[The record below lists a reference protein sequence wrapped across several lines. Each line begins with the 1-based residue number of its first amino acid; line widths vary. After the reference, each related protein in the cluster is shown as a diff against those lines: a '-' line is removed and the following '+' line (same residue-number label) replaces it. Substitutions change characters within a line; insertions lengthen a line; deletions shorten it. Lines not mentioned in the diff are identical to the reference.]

1 MFPRTETEMLHFTF
15 SPESLI
21 LLRKSNGSG
30 IPPVLPSHMSLIR
43 IPTIDFLKQ
52 YQWFWRKS
60 EMQYFRLRARKHS
73 FLLSFLKIS
82 EAGIPKFPG
91 CCDSVPNAFLLCFK
105 KVVRLDGCVAFS
117 QIEPKTPNLEWENVV
132 VASFPNGIRK
142 SRKCH
147 FSHYEIDG
155 FEGSE
160 SALFRKINNVLRF
173 KA

>member
-1 MFPRTETEMLHFTF
+1 MFPRTKTQMQHYSF

-73 FLLSFLKIS
+73 FCCRFLNIL
-82 EAGIPKFPG
+82 EAGNQNSHVFVILSQNVTFYALKRLSDWMVVWRFRKSSPKHKIWSG
-91 CCDSVPNAFLLCFK
+91 
-105 KVVRLDGCVAFS
+105 
-117 QIEPKTPNLEWENVV
+117 NVV

-147 FSHYEIDG
+147 FPHYEIDG
-155 FEGSE
+155 FDGSE
-160 SALFRKINNVLRF
+160 SALFRKINDVLRF

>member
-1 MFPRTETEMLHFTF
+1 
-15 SPESLI
+15 
-21 LLRKSNGSG
+21 
-30 IPPVLPSHMSLIR
+30 
-43 IPTIDFLKQ
+43 
-52 YQWFWRKS
+52 
-60 EMQYFRLRARKHS
+60 MQHFRLRARKHL
-73 FLLSFLKIS
+73 FLLSFLNILEGAKP
-82 EAGIPKFPG
+82 GFPRFR
-91 CCDSVPNAFLLCFK
+91 DFVSKRYVLFFK

-142 SRKCH
+142 SRQSH

>member
-1 MFPRTETEMLHFTF
+1 MVGMRMRLMWLGSTGGIPEPLLFLSNINDSGEKVKFSISVSVRGNIHFCCRSLNILEAGKPEFPRF
-15 SPESLI
+15 
-21 LLRKSNGSG
+21 R
-30 IPPVLPSHMSLIR
+30 
-43 IPTIDFLKQ
+43 DFVP
-52 YQWFWRKS
+52 
-60 EMQYFRLRARKHS
+60 KHCHS
-73 FLLSFLKIS
+73 
-82 EAGIPKFPG
+82 
-91 CCDSVPNAFLLCFK
+91 CFK

-117 QIEPKTPNLEWENVV
+117 QIERKTPNLEWENVV

>member
-1 MFPRTETEMLHFTF
+1 MVPRTKTEMQHYSF

-60 EMQYFRLRARKHS
+60 EMQHFRLRARKHS
-73 FLLSFLKIS
+73 FLLSFLNILV
-82 EAGIPKFPG
+82 AGTPKFSRLR
-91 CCDSVPNAFLLCFK
+91 DFVPKSYDLWFK
-105 KVVRLDGCVAFS
+105 KVIRLDGCVAFS
-117 QIEPKTPNLEWENVV
+117 QIEPKTSNLEWKNVV

-173 KA
+173 KT

>member
-1 MFPRTETEMLHFTF
+1 
-15 SPESLI
+15 
-21 LLRKSNGSG
+21 
-30 IPPVLPSHMSLIR
+30 
-43 IPTIDFLKQ
+43 
-52 YQWFWRKS
+52 
-60 EMQYFRLRARKHS
+60 MQHFRLRARKHLFS
-73 FLLSFLKIS
+73 LSFLNILV
-82 EAGIPKFPG
+82 AGKPKYPRFR
-91 CCDSVPNAFLLCFK
+91 DFVPKRYDLCFK

-117 QIEPKTPNLEWENVV
+117 QIEPKTPNLEWKNVL

-155 FEGSE
+155 FEVSE